1 MGGLGSILVYF
12 GIGHISSYNR
22 FAGFAMASA
31 VALLCAL
38 VVGSY
43 VKEVPRVSP
52 LVNSGSWWH
61 EVQTVMNPKYTSL
74 CWSCSVFFSGL
85 WQ

>member
-43 VKEVPRVSP
+43 VKKFLACR
-52 LVNSGSWWH
+52 L
-61 EVQTVMNPKYTSL
+61 
-74 CWSCSVFFSGL
+74 WSIAAVGGMRFKRS
-85 WQ
+85 